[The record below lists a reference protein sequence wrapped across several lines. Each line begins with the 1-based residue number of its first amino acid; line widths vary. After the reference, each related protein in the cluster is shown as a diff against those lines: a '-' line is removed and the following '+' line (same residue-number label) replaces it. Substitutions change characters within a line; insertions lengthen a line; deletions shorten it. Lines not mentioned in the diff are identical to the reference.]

1 MKTREQAA
9 LMATRASASVRR
21 ARSRLEQRV
30 VAVTQ
35 ALLLV
40 KKWERREAFYRKR
53 AAMTDAQLAAEA
65 EKRAPRRKVKRGMEV

>member
-1 MKTREQAA
+1 MKTQQQAA
-9 LMATRASASVRR
+9 LMAERASAAVHR
-21 ARSRLEQRV
+21 ARSRLERRV
-30 VAVTQ
+30 IAVTQ

-65 EKRAPRRKVKRGMEV
+65 EKRTPRRKVKRGIEV